1 MSGYTFDFVNKLS
14 NPNPSSLGGGL
25 SGGVGNGL
33 GKTKSGLIGGGGGP
47 NGSSGMIGSQERAT
61 DRMVLRKAFGNSARD
76 YINSL
81 DKTEIYNFF
90 IGLGWPQTQAKFF
103 SEISAISP
111 LAISNSQIP
120 PKIIKYGESFGF
132 PSYDIAGYWNRLH
145 GKGSFCGK
153 FRVANSLGDPLV
165 SLIGGG
171 SKPNNWF
178 GNISNPLS
186 GKSLNG
192 VKKGDNVST
201 NNLSFNEWMNLV
213 NAEIPRNE
221 KWADKA
227 SYVEIVCIRFV
238 GFY

>member
-90 IGLGWPQTQAKFF
+90 HRAGL
-103 SEISAISP
+103 
-111 LAISNSQIP
+111 
-120 PKIIKYGESFGF
+120 
-132 PSYDIAGYWNRLH
+132 
-145 GKGSFCGK
+145 
-153 FRVANSLGDPLV
+153 
-165 SLIGGG
+165 
-171 SKPNNWF
+171 
-178 GNISNPLS
+178 
-186 GKSLNG
+186 
-192 VKKGDNVST
+192 
-201 NNLSFNEWMNLV
+201 
-213 NAEIPRNE
+213 
-221 KWADKA
+221 A
-227 SYVEIVCIRFV
+227 SDTS
-238 GFY
+238 